1 MPPQIEKAIASPAVV
16 LMWAAV
22 LFATSLFLGRP
33 GWHGLFEMVPDETV
47 LRRVDGTLTSF
58 RQYTNEEGLR
68 FRLSGSDDFFV
79 LSPYSG
85 AEPAVR
91 RAPPGA
97 RFTVFYD
104 PRQPKAPAWSKRQS
118 YVVFVVHVDGS
129 VVRSYGQVSAGAARD
144 FALLPW
150 LAGGAALA
158 GAGLMLWA
166 LWLGLRHLRF
176 PRKPRASA
184 G

>member
-22 LFATSLFLGRP
+22 LFAISLFLGKP

-47 LRRVDGTLTSF
+47 LRPVDGTLTSF

-68 FRLSGSDDFFV
+68 FRLSGSDNFFV

-97 RFTVFYD
+97 RFTVYYD
-104 PRQPKAPAWSKRQS
+104 ARQPKAPAWSKRQS
-118 YVVFVVHVDGS
+118 YVVYVVHVDGS
-129 VVRSYGQVSAGAARD
+129 VVRSYAQVSADAAQD

-150 LAGGAALA
+150 IAGGSGLAGG
-158 GAGLMLWA
+158 GLLLWA
-166 LWLGLRHLRF
+166 LWLGFRQLRF
-176 PRKPRASA
+176 SRKHRASA